1 VSECNKPTDLLM
13 TFCKVISVRA
23 SEQHSSLPIH
33 QRTMRGAGASERR
46 WIESE
51 RERASERCRGDRERA
66 NDDES
71 ASLHARLVY
80 ASIHSAVV
88 DFRDFAIF
96 SVALLLFALSPI
108 DRTHTHY
115 AEREWDSETV
125 RQAEAP
131 RTLGGAASSR
141 QCGGPAVRGARREE
155 VSLCCARS
163 LALSPSFSH
172 TLTHSLSAA
181 LYSSSERSRHRIVSL
196 AVVVVPSR
204 TQWLASF

>member
-1 VSECNKPTDLLM
+1 MSDVVE
-13 TFCKVISVRA
+13 I
-23 SEQHSSLPIH
+23 
-33 QRTMRGAGASERR
+33 ASERMTT
-46 WIESE
+46 SQ
-51 RERASERCRGDRERA
+51 RAYTPVWFMHRFTA
-66 NDDES
+66 PS
-71 ASLHARLVY
+71 A
-80 ASIHSAVV
+80 

-96 SVALLLFALSPI
+96 SLLFALSPI

-172 TLTHSLSAA
+172 TLAHSLSAA